1 MLRRTENPTAAPFA
15 PSEVAGSIV
24 VPTRLSN
31 WKKLLL
37 FAGPGLLV
45 SVGYMDPG
53 NWATDIQAGSSYGYK
68 LLWVVVLSSLA
79 AMQLQCM
86 SMRLGVATG
95 RDLARLS
102 RDRYAPSTNVVLW
115 ILAEIS
121 IVACDL
127 AEVLGGA
134 LAFKLLLHVS
144 LPVGVLMTAL
154 DTVLVLS
161 LRGQGFRRVEAIVL
175 GLVSTIAVCYFVELA
190 LIKPVWP
197 DIAAGLWPL
206 NNAITQS
213 DGLFI
218 AIGILGATIM
228 PHNLYLHSSIV
239 NTRGSSEDHAV
250 VTGSDAARAERLR
263 FGRIDTI
270 ASLSVALLV
279 NAAILILAGAA
290 FFHPGMA
297 GIADIE
303 DAHRLLEP
311 IAGPGAAILFALAL
325 LAAGQSSTFTGTI
338 AGQVIMEGFINFK
351 ISSWLRRVITRAL
364 ALGPALAG
372 VIWLGEHSLAK
383 MLVLSQVVLSLQL
396 PFAMYPLLRFTSDKT
411 LMGRFAST
419 RITALSGWMLFVI
432 ITAANLILVWQ
443 VVFA

>member
-1 MLRRTENPTAAPFA
+1 
-15 PSEVAGSIV
+15 
-24 VPTRLSN
+24 
-31 WKKLLL
+31 
-37 FAGPGLLV
+37 
-45 SVGYMDPG
+45 
-53 NWATDIQAGSSYGYK
+53 
-68 LLWVVVLSSLA
+68 
-79 AMQLQCM
+79 
-86 SMRLGVATG
+86 
-95 RDLARLS
+95 
-102 RDRYAPSTNVVLW
+102 
-115 ILAEIS
+115 
-121 IVACDL
+121 
-127 AEVLGGA
+127 
-134 LAFKLLLHVS
+134 
-144 LPVGVLMTAL
+144 
-154 DTVLVLS
+154 
-161 LRGQGFRRVEAIVL
+161 
-175 GLVSTIAVCYFVELA
+175 VSTIAVCYFVELA

-197 DIAAGLWPL
+197 DIAAGLWPV

-239 NTRGSSEDHAV
+239 NTRGTTEDHAV
-250 VTGSDAARAERLR
+250 VTGSEAARAERLR

-270 ASLSVALLV
+270 ASLSIALLV

-290 FFHPGMA
+290 FFHPGSA

-364 ALGPALAG
+364 ALVPALAG

-396 PFAMYPLLRFTSDKT
+396 PFAMYPLLRFTSDKK
-411 LMGRFAST
+411 LMGRFANT
-419 RITALSGWMLFVI
+419 PLAALSGWLLFAV

-443 VVFA
+443 VIFE